1 MANRLNL
8 NDDISDVFQF
18 TINGLDYDLRYPTLK
33 ELEPI
38 QKLNNE
44 RNLLQGDESEAGK
57 KKLDAIDKKL
67 TEAFYGFVE
76 PVGHTTPIEK
86 TLENSNVLVVKAFN
100 DMVQT
105 QLSGE

>member
-1 MANRLNL
+1 MSSRLNL

-18 TINGLDYDLRYPTLK
+18 TINGLDYDLRYPTLR

-44 RNLLQGDESEAGK
+44 RQALVGKDDDASK
-57 KKLDAIDKKL
+57 KKLDAVDEKL
-67 TEAFYGFVE
+67 TEAFYDFVE
-76 PVGHTTPIEK
+76 PVGHETPIRK
-86 TLENSNVLVVKAFN
+86 TLENSNVRVVKAFN